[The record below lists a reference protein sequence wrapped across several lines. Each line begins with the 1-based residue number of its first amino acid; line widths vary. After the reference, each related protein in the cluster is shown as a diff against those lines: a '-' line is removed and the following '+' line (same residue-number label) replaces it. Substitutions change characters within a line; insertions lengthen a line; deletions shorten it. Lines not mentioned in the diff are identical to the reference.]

1 MKQRALA
8 MLILV
13 SAVACFGRSDK
24 TVSYSSTTGTVKMP
38 DDIAITTTDGSMV
51 LAVRHDT
58 LLVRLSDKV
67 RADASGKLDTSK
79 VKGDGFGASIERFV
93 KNSVDKGLST
103 EVSEPLS
110 DFNDA
115 KVENGTLI
123 IVPRDKSKSP
133 PFDHTKVNDRPLM
146 QSFSQTDAEG
156 FAAYVRARIV
166 KGF

>member
-1 MKQRALA
+1 MKLRALA
-8 MLILV
+8 PLMML

-24 TVSYSSTTGTVKMP
+24 TVSYSTNTAAVTMP

-93 KNSVDKGLST
+93 KNSVDKGLSA

-115 KVENGTLI
+115 KVESGTLI

-133 PFDHTKVNDRPLM
+133 PFDHTKVNNRPLM
-146 QSFSQTDAEG
+146 SSFSPSDAEG
-156 FAAYVRARIV
+156 FAAYVRARLV

>member
-1 MKQRALA
+1 MKQSAVAILIMLA
-8 MLILV
+8 T
-13 SAVACFGRSDK
+13 VACFGRSDK
-24 TVSYSSTTGTVKMP
+24 TVSYSTTTAAVKMP

-58 LLVRLSDKV
+58 LRVRLSDKV
-67 RADASGKLDTSK
+67 RSDASGKFDTSK
-79 VKGDGFGASIERFV
+79 VTGNGFGASIERFV
-93 KNSVDKGLST
+93 KNSVDKGLSA

-110 DFNDA
+110 DFSDA
-115 KVENGTLI
+115 KVENGALI

-133 PFDHTKVNDRPLM
+133 PFDHTKVNNRPLM
-146 QSFSQTDAEG
+146 QSFSQSDAEG

>member
-1 MKQRALA
+1 MKVRALA
-8 MLILV
+8 ILLLV
-13 SAVACFGRSDK
+13 STEACFGRTDK
-24 TVSYSSTTGTVKMP
+24 TVSYSSNSDAVKMP

-58 LLVRLSDKV
+58 LRVRLSDKV
-67 RADASGKLDTSK
+67 RSDASGKLDTSK
-79 VKGDGFGASIERFV
+79 VEGDGFGASMERFV

-133 PFDHTKVNDRPLM
+133 PFDHTKVNNRPLM
-146 QSFSQTDAEG
+146 QSFSPSDAEG

>member
-1 MKQRALA
+1 MKLRALA

-13 SAVACFGRSDK
+13 STAACFGRNDK
-24 TVSYSSTTGTVKMP
+24 TVSYSSNTAAVKMP
-38 DDIAITTTDGSMV
+38 DAIAITTTDGSMV

-58 LLVRLSDKV
+58 LLMRFSDKV
-67 RADASGKLDTSK
+67 RADVSGKLDTSK
-79 VKGDGFGASIERFV
+79 VKGDGFGASIDRFV

-115 KVENGTLI
+115 KVENGMLI

-133 PFDHTKVNDRPLM
+133 PFDHAKVNDRPLM
-146 QSFSQTDAEG
+146 QSFSKSDAEG

>member
-1 MKQRALA
+1 MKQRAFAILI
-8 MLILV
+8 ML
-13 SAVACFGRSDK
+13 STVACFGRSDK
-24 TVSYSSTTGTVKMP
+24 TVSYSSNTAAVKMP

-58 LLVRLSDKV
+58 LRVRLSDSV
-67 RADASGKLDTSK
+67 RSEASGKLDTSK
-79 VKGDGFGASIERFV
+79 VKGDGFGAGIERFV

-146 QSFSQTDAEG
+146 QSFSKSDAEG

>member
-1 MKQRALA
+1 MKVRAFA
-8 MLILV
+8 VLILV
-13 SAVACFGRSDK
+13 STVACFGRSDK
-24 TVSYSSTTGTVKMP
+24 TVSYSSNSDAVKMP

-58 LLVRLSDKV
+58 LRVRLSVKV
-67 RADASGKLDTSK
+67 RSDASGKLDTSN
-79 VKGDGFGASIERFV
+79 VKGDGFGANIERFV

-133 PFDHTKVNDRPLM
+133 PFDHTKVNNRPLM
-146 QSFSQTDAEG
+146 QSFSPSDAEG

>member
-1 MKQRALA
+1 MKQRAFAILI
-8 MLILV
+8 MLSTV
-13 SAVACFGRSDK
+13 GCSGRDNK
-24 TVSYSSTTGTVKMP
+24 TVSYSSNTDAVKTA

-58 LLVRLSDKV
+58 LLMRFSDKV
-67 RADASGKLDTSK
+67 RADVSGKLDTSK
-79 VKGDGFGASIERFV
+79 AKGNGFGASIEQFV

-123 IVPRDKSKSP
+123 LVPRDKSKSP
-133 PFDHTKVNDRPLM
+133 PFDHTKSNNRPLM
-146 QSFSQTDAEG
+146 QSFSKSDAEG
-156 FAAYVRARIV
+156 FAAYVRTRIV